1 MKKTVFFITFV
12 LLFAVLYAQRTNL
25 RIGKDSPLRKLQ
37 IAEFAITNFY
47 VDSVNENKLVE
58 DGIRGMLNAL
68 DPHSSYSTPE
78 EVKALNEPL
87 EGNFDGIGVQFNMV
101 DDSLVVIQTVKKGPS
116 EKVGILAGD
125 RIVRVN
131 DTIIAGVKM
140 DRNKI
145 MKRLRGP
152 RGTKAVLGVV
162 RRGVPGE
169 LTFTVVRDK
178 IPVNTL
184 QAAYMIAP
192 GIGYIA
198 FDSFGM
204 TTHKEVENAL
214 KELKKQGMK
223 ELILDLQDNGGGFL
237 NAANDIANEFL
248 KRGQEI
254 VYTKGRDGV
263 VPRQDFKAEGNG
275 LFTTGDMVVL
285 VNEYTA
291 SAAEIVSGALQDWD
305 RATIIGRRTFGKGL
319 VQRPFDLPDGS
330 MIRLTIAHYYTPSGR
345 CIQKPYKKGDKEDYE
360 KDIWNRYKHGELM
373 NVDSIHLDKSLQFKT
388 LVKGRTVYGGGGIMP
403 DIFIPLDTTRFTKLH
418 RELIS
423 RNFLIENTIRY
434 TDAHRKE
441 LQGKYKEFERFR
453 KSFEVPQVLLDSIMS
468 KARQAKIKYT
478 DAEYKQ
484 TMPTIALQ
492 IKALIARDIWDMN
505 EYYKIMNSIN
515 PIIQRAVETLERK
528 K

>member
-1 MKKTVFFITFV
+1 MKKFIFFIAFI
-12 LLFAVLYAQRTNL
+12 LLFAAIYAQHTSI
-25 RIGKDSPLRKLQ
+25 RIGKDAPLRKLQ
-37 IAEFAITNFY
+37 IAEFAINNYY
-47 VDSVNENKLVE
+47 VDSVDENKLVE
-58 DGIRGMLNAL
+58 DGIRGMLNKL

-116 EKVGILAGD
+116 EKVGILPGD
-125 RIVRVN
+125 RIVKVN

-152 RGTKAVLGVV
+152 RGTKAVLGIV
-162 RRGVPGE
+162 RRGVPGVM
-169 LTFTVVRDK
+169 TFTVVRDK

-184 QAAYMIAP
+184 QASYMIAP

-204 TTHKEVENAL
+204 TTHDEVVKAL
-214 KELKKQGMK
+214 KTLQQQGMK
-223 ELILDLQDNGGGFL
+223 KLILDLQDNGGGFL
-237 NAANDIANEFL
+237 NAANDIASEFL
-248 KRGQEI
+248 KNGQEI
-254 VYTKGRDGV
+254 VYTKGREGI
-263 VPRQDFKAEGNG
+263 VPRQDFKARGNG
-275 LFTTGDMVVL
+275 LFSDGPMVVL

-373 NVDSIHLDKSLQFKT
+373 NIDSIHLDKSLQYKT
-388 LVKGRTVYGGGGIMP
+388 LVKKRTVYGGGGIMP
-403 DIFIPLDTTRFTKLH
+403 DIFMPLDTTRFTKLH

-423 RNFLIENTIRY
+423 RNFMIENTIRY
-434 TDAHRKE
+434 TDTNRKE
-441 LQGKYKEFERFR
+441 LRETYKDF
-453 KSFEVPQVLLDSIMS
+453 KSFSKSFAVPQVLIDTIMS

-478 DAEYKQ
+478 EDEYKK
-484 TMPTIALQ
+484 TVPTISLQ
-492 IKALIARDIWDMN
+492 IKALIARDLWDMN
-505 EYYKIMNSIN
+505 EYYKIMNAIN
-515 PIIQRAVETLERK
+515 PTIQKAVQILEEK

>member
-1 MKKTVFFITFV
+1 MKKIAFFVAFI
-12 LLFAVLYAQRTNL
+12 LLFAAIYAQHTTV
-25 RIGKDSPLRKLQ
+25 RIGNDSPLRKLQ

-47 VDSVNENKLVE
+47 VDSVNEGKLVE
-58 DGIRGMLNAL
+58 DGIRGMLNQL

-87 EGNFDGIGVQFNMV
+87 EGNFEGIGVQFNMV

-116 EKVGILAGD
+116 EKVGILPGD

-152 RGTKAVLGVV
+152 RGTKAVLGIV
-162 RRGVPGE
+162 RRGVLDE
-169 LTFTVVRDK
+169 LTFTVIRDK

-184 QAAYMIAP
+184 QASYMIAP

-204 TTHKEVENAL
+204 TTHDEVVKAL
-214 KELKKQGMK
+214 KELQQQGMK
-223 ELILDLQDNGGGFL
+223 ELILDLQDNVGGFL

-248 KRGQEI
+248 KKGQEI
-254 VYTKGRDGV
+254 VYTKGRQGV
-263 VPRQDFKAEGNG
+263 VPRQDFKAKGNG
-275 LFTTGDMVVL
+275 LFSDGKIVVL

-345 CIQKPYKKGDKEDYE
+345 SIQKPYKKGDKEDYE
-360 KDIWNRYKHGELM
+360 KDILNRYKHGELT
-373 NVDSIHLDKSLQFKT
+373 NVDSIHLDKSLQYKT

-403 DIFIPLDTTRFTKLH
+403 DIFMPLDTTRFTKLH

-434 TDAHRKE
+434 TDTHRKE
-441 LQGKYKEFERFR
+441 LQEKYKEFKSFN
-453 KSFEVPQVLLDSIMS
+453 KSFEVPQILIDSIMS

-478 DAEYKQ
+478 DEEYNK
-484 TMPTIALQ
+484 TVPTISLQ
-492 IKALIARDIWDMN
+492 IKALIARDLWDMN
-505 EYYKIMNSIN
+505 EYYKVINTIN
-515 PIIQRAVETLERK
+515 PIIQKAVETLEGK